1 LKKSEL
7 VEGLHERAK
16 LILEHERLF
25 TGRQTYYRYQVAVVA
40 EVVAEAV
47 AESEAGGL
55 THVCEGLGGRIKELS
70 RELERNHDDSQ
81 A

>member
-1 LKKSEL
+1 MKGSL
-7 VEGLHERAK
+7 
-16 LILEHERLF
+16 
-25 TGRQTYYRYQVAVVA
+25 QVAVVA